1 MQVASC
7 GLREMVRLQVAGR
20 LGRLLQVVGFTVA
33 RDRSGFREELLDAP
47 YSRLSIVRFHTGPKR
62 SMGHL
67 LGGEKN
73 NFFNSRY

>member
-20 LGRLLQVVGFTVA
+20 LGRLLQVVGSTVA

-47 YSRLSIVRFHTGPKR
+47 CSRSSTVRFATGPKR

-67 LGGEKN
+67 LGGEKI
-73 NFFNSRY
+73 NFF